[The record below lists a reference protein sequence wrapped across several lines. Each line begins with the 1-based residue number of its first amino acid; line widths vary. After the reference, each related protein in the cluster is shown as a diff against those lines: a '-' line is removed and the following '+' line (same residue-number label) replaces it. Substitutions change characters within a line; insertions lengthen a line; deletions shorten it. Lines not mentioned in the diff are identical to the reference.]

1 MTHCVPQSIL
11 FLLLTVKTI
20 LERIITTKGAYVG
33 KITLSCKKLM
43 SEKKPFVPPQ
53 PSTAACSDDGNL
65 LAEEAQ
71 VRYQIKPGYCIRDIA
86 GESLVIPVGGAAMAD
101 RKMAIINPVA
111 KFLWEKLQS
120 RQTFGDLLLSV
131 LQEYEVTQETAATD
145 IREFLSELKKNNY
158 LSEERE
164 YVK

>member
-111 KFLWEKLQS
+111 KFLWEKCS
-120 RQTFGDLLLSV
+120 FWVV
-131 LQEYEVTQETAATD
+131 LGRKRLN
-145 IREFLSELKKNNY
+145 IIKG
-158 LSEERE
+158 
-164 YVK
+164 

>member
-1 MTHCVPQSIL
+1 M
-11 FLLLTVKTI
+11 
-20 LERIITTKGAYVG
+20 
-33 KITLSCKKLM
+33 
-43 SEKKPFVPPQ
+43 
-53 PSTAACSDDGNL
+53 
-65 LAEEAQ
+65 
-71 VRYQIKPGYCIRDIA
+71 RYQIKPGYCIRDIA

-120 RQTFGDLLLSV
+120 RQTFGELLLSV

-145 IREFLSELKKNNY
+145 IRVFLSELKKHNY